1 MYNPSKH
8 IVDTIYVIYYMYN
21 TYRCECVRVCVYI
34 KTKGACRELTNCG
47 LEFRWQYL
55 NKSFVASRIIITT
68 DSHHTHAHRHSTL
81 AVKAELLNSH
91 SHSMFVTCDTVV
103 CVCVRCDWFI
113 RSFTTFS
120 LVCHFLVLSF
130 TSCFALQYVHSFC
143 IPFRW
148 ILFTAAVFRI
158 WMVFYIWNMHI
169 YMTNDTLKV
178 KEPENESTIWIKSR
192 GFVIISRKSQKMDVE
207 CDEKVGRR
215 EKKR

>member
-55 NKSFVASRIIITT
+55 NKSFVASCIIITT

-103 CVCVRCDWFI
+103 CVCSLWLIHSLIYYFLTGLPLSRALFYFLFCPPI
-113 RSFTTFS
+113 RSFILHSISLNTFYCS
-120 LVCHFLVLSF
+120 RFSNLNGVL
-130 TSCFALQYVHSFC
+130 H
-143 IPFRW
+143 
-148 ILFTAAVFRI
+148 
-158 WMVFYIWNMHI
+158 
-169 YMTNDTLKV
+169 LKYAYLY
-178 KEPENESTIWIKSR
+178 
-192 GFVIISRKSQKMDVE
+192 D
-207 CDEKVGRR
+207 
-215 EKKR
+215 